1 MVMDKREILAV
12 IEKAKDDNAKE
23 LDLSGRKLT
32 RIPSEALQLT
42 GLQSLFLDENL
53 ITIIPPE
60 IKRLKCLRKLSLH
73 ENLITWIPPE
83 IGQLENLEE
92 LSLARNKITTIP
104 PEFSRLDNLLDLYLY
119 ENQITSIPK
128 GLIELR
134 SIKKISLS
142 DNQISQIP
150 QKINQLKSLER
161 LYLSNNRIT
170 EIPLELLQL
179 QQLKKLFLDENQISL
194 IPPQVSQLQSLQ
206 VFSLGKNRLAEC
218 PPEISQLQRLE
229 ALYLENNQ
237 LTQFPPDISKLTSL
251 QELRLDYNQLKRV
264 SYETTQINSLEF
276 LSLAGNQIKEIPPEV
291 SKLKNLKTLYLHDNS
306 LTKIPPE
313 IAQLS
318 NLEKI
323 WLDDNE
329 LTQVPPEIVQLP
341 IIQEISLNN
350 NLLTHIPLRIAHL
363 HNLQRLSLSENLLP
377 ADLMAAHNQGIRA
390 LRSFL
395 QGISKDGEKLYEAKV
410 LLIGE
415 GNVGKTSLREALRGN
430 DFVTCRPTT
439 HGIEVKPLSLP
450 NPNSE
455 KSEIQLNLWDFGGQ
469 PVYRITHQFFYSER
483 SLYVLVWWPREGAEQ
498 GNIEGWIKRIV
509 LRVGSEA
516 KVLIVSTHCDVGQR
530 FARVNK
536 TRLIEKYPKNIIGFY
551 EVDSESGTGIEELKT
566 DITLAASQLPHM
578 GDPQSK
584 SWNNAKNEV
593 VNLECSHISI
603 NQFNEICAKHKLDKI
618 ASETLANLMNDLG
631 HLIYFSKDEG
641 LKDLLVLKPEWL
653 TKAIGFVLEDRM
665 TNEASGILCH
675 DDLDRI
681 WRNHG
686 IEGREQYSKDFHPYF
701 LRLMEKFDVCY
712 RLEDVKNKS
721 LVTQL
726 VPAEQPKEI
735 WTHSDPVPEDLAQLR
750 LIFDLDQSP
759 PGLIPWLIVRTQRY
773 TRGLHWQG
781 GMLLRYKQH
790 GEALIRLSQR
800 QLSITTRS
808 AFPGH
813 LTSIL
818 REVVETLIHDR
829 WEYLKFKVTVPCYLE
844 DDGKP
849 CEGNFPLK
857 ALYKAR
863 KKERATVDCRECY
876 EDLDVSRLLSG
887 FDTPDLDLAQKLREA
902 EEQRDNI
909 AKAASQERA
918 ELKRNQDMLYS
929 QAAQYFRGLINA
941 ISLEAESRCPSLY
954 TLLPEKLTGI
964 KNKGWVG
971 HRVTFWCDFPGEE
984 HPRCKIGSGGPGE
997 YIFEAPGKWL
1007 TKNAGKLKTLSTCL
1021 RLIIPMIAP
1030 AVEGFYEGK
1039 LEDELKASL
1048 NYMDKAASTLAGEYL
1063 PKEIDTSL
1071 DFSEEQYVRRGR
1083 AHESLLSVLSDML
1096 FKQDKHKAKLG
1107 LRRMLDETG
1116 HYLWLCPKHAKVYD
1130 PGLPILK

>member
-1 MVMDKREILAV
+1 M
-12 IEKAKDDNAKE
+12 
-23 LDLSGRKLT
+23 
-32 RIPSEALQLT
+32 
-42 GLQSLFLDENL
+42 
-53 ITIIPPE
+53 
-60 IKRLKCLRKLSLH
+60 LH
-73 ENLITWIPPE
+73 
-83 IGQLENLEE
+83 LE
-92 LSLARNKITTIP
+92 SNKITKLP
-104 PEFSRLDNLLDLYLY
+104 N
-119 ENQITSIPK
+119 
-128 GLIELR
+128 
-134 SIKKISLS
+134 KI
-142 DNQISQIP
+142 
-150 QKINQLKSLER
+150 
-161 LYLSNNRIT
+161 
-170 EIPLELLQL
+170 
-179 QQLKKLFLDENQISL
+179 
-194 IPPQVSQLQSLQ
+194 
-206 VFSLGKNRLAEC
+206 GH
-218 PPEISQLQRLE
+218 
-229 ALYLENNQ
+229 
-237 LTQFPPDISKLTSL
+237 
-251 QELRLDYNQLKRV
+251 
-264 SYETTQINSLEF
+264 
-276 LSLAGNQIKEIPPEV
+276 
-291 SKLKNLKTLYLHDNS
+291 LKNLHTFSIDTNSLSNLPECIGELPKLTKLYCHNNKLNSLPANLFKLRELKILSLSGNQLVKLPSGLEQMDKLTTLYLGDNS
-306 LTKIPPE
+306 FSDE
-313 IAQLS
+313 F
-318 NLEKI
+318 
-323 WLDDNE
+323 
-329 LTQVPPEIVQLP
+329 
-341 IIQEISLNN
+341 
-350 NLLTHIPLRIAHL
+350 
-363 HNLQRLSLSENLLP
+363 
-377 ADLMAAHNQGIRA
+377 MAAYDRGIET
-390 LRSFL
+390 LKSYL
-395 QGISKDGEKLYEAKV
+395 EGLSKDGKELYEAKV
-410 LLIGE
+410 LFIGE

-430 DFVTCRPTT
+430 DFVPSRPTT
-439 HGIEVKPLSLP
+439 HGIEVKQLSLP
-450 NPNSE
+450 HPDME
-455 KSEIQLNLWDFGGQ
+455 KPKIKLNLWDFGGQ

-483 SLYVLVWWPREGAEQ
+483 SLYVLVWWPREGAKQ
-498 GNIEGWIKRIV
+498 GDIDGWVKRIR

-516 KVLIVSTHCDVGQR
+516 KVLIVSTHCDGGQR

-536 TRLIEKYPKNIIGFY
+536 ARLSEKYPENIIGFY
-551 EVDSESGTGIEELKT
+551 EIDSESGTGIEELKSE
-566 DITLAASQLPHM
+566 IALAASQLPHM

-584 SWNNAKNEV
+584 SWNDAKNEA

-603 NQFNEICAKHKLDKI
+603 TRFNDICENHGLDEIAT
-618 ASETLANLMNDLG
+618 ETLANLMNDLG
-631 HLIYFSKDEG
+631 HLIYFSKDDG

-653 TKAIGFVLEDRM
+653 TKAIGFVLEDRK

-686 IEGREQYSKDFHPYF
+686 IEGREQYPKEFHPYF

-712 RLEDVKNKS
+712 RLEDGKDKS

-829 WEYLKFKVTVPCYLE
+829 WEYLKYKVTVPCYLE
-844 DDGKP
+844 NDGKP

-876 EDLDVSRLLSG
+876 EDLDASRLLSG

-902 EEQRDNI
+902 QEQNS
-909 AKAASQERA
+909 KLFEAAQQHQDELFK
-918 ELKRNQDMLYS
+918 ELKQNQDMLYS

-997 YIFEAPGKWL
+997 YVFEAPGKWL

-1030 AVEGFYEGK
+1030 GVEGFYDGT

-1096 FKQDKHKAKLG
+1096 FKQDKHKARLG